1 MEGLKDIVGDVALG
15 EPIKCVDM
23 HTTGEP
29 TRIIYSGY
37 PRLTGTLLQQRAQAL
52 KEYDHIRKRL
62 MLEPRGH
69 WDMYGAILRPET
81 ELVAAGKADMGV
93 LFTHNDGYS
102 TMCGHA
108 TIALGRFLVDADES
122 IFPQGKKLR
131 YDKDISSFH
140 LSLHVPSGPLEVTVP
155 ALPNGKSDPS
165 RPVSF
170 ISVPSFATGVSV
182 KVPLSPE
189 YRWPEL
195 GNRTCVTADFSYGG
209 AFYCMI
215 DAKELGFPE
224 GLANLD
230 LSKMDHASKQLK
242 AAVNAN
248 AELSF
253 CTKHPITEEMSYLY
267 SIMIV
272 DMSLRAAPASTKN
285 GMAIPDHAGEET
297 GLCFF
302 ANQQIDRSPTGGA
315 VAARVALA
323 YNKGKLSIG
332 QRWTYH
338 SLLSQETG
346 VGGFTGSVIEALPSS
361 LEQPHV
367 RVRVEGTAHYTGM
380 FTAVVEDR
388 DSLSMNGF
396 ALHQL
401 KGCQR

>member
-1 MEGLKDIVGDVALG
+1 MDGLKEVLGDVALS

-37 PRLTGTLLQQRAQAL
+37 PKLTGTLLEQRAQAL
-52 KEYDHIRKRL
+52 NEYDHIRKRL

-81 ELVAAGKADMGV
+81 ELVASGKADMGV

-122 IFPQGKKLR
+122 IFPRGKRLR
-131 YDKDISSFH
+131 YDKDISSFR
-140 LSLHVPSGPLEVTVP
+140 LTLHVPSGPLEVTVP
-155 ALPNGKSDPS
+155 ALPNGKSDHS

-170 ISVPSFATGVSV
+170 ISVPSFATAVSV
-182 KVPLSPE
+182 KIPLSPE

-195 GNRTCVTADFSYGG
+195 GNRPFVTADFSYGG

-215 DAKELGFPE
+215 DAEELGFPG
-224 GLANLD
+224 GLAHVELG
-230 LSKMDHASKQLK
+230 KMDYASKQLK
-242 AAVNAN
+242 AAVNGNPDLA
-248 AELSF
+248 F
-253 CTKHPITEEMSYLY
+253 CTKHPTTNEMSYLY

-272 DMSLRAAPASTKN
+272 DASLEAERASAKDDAVEDN
-285 GMAIPDHAGEET
+285 HVGQET

-323 YNKGKLSIG
+323 YTKGKLSIR

-338 SLLSQETG
+338 SLLSQRTG
-346 VGGFTGSVIEALPSS
+346 VGGFTGSVVEALPSS
-361 LEQPHV
+361 SEQPHV
-367 RVRVEGTAHYTGM
+367 RVRVEGHAHYTGT
-380 FTAVVEDR
+380 FTAVVEET
-388 DSLSMNGF
+388 DSLGRTGF

>member
-1 MEGLKDIVGDVALG
+1 MDGLKEIIGDVALR

-37 PRLTGTLLQQRAQAL
+37 PNLTGTLLEQRAQAL
-52 KEYDHIRKRL
+52 TEYDHIRKRL
-62 MLEPRGH
+62 MFEPRGH
-69 WDMYGAILRPET
+69 WDMYGAILRPDT
-81 ELVAAGKADMGV
+81 ELVASGKADMGV
-93 LFTHNDGYS
+93 LFTHNEGYS

-122 IFPQGKKLR
+122 IFPRGKKLR

-170 ISVPSFATGVSV
+170 LSVPSFATGVSV
-182 KVPLSPE
+182 KIPLSPE

-195 GNRTCVTADFSYGG
+195 GDRTFITADFSYGG
-209 AFYCMI
+209 AFYCI
-215 DAKELGFPE
+215 VDAEELGFS
-224 GLANLD
+224 GRLADVELG
-230 LSKMDHASKQLK
+230 KMDHASKQLK

-248 AELSF
+248 PDLSF
-253 CTKHPITEEMSYLY
+253 RTKHPITKEMSYLY

-272 DMSLRAAPASTKN
+272 DTSLRAGHGSEENDTS
-285 GMAIPDHAGEET
+285 GPDHAGEET

-323 YNKGKLSIG
+323 YNQGKLSVG
-332 QRWTYH
+332 QRRTYH
-338 SLLSQETG
+338 SLLSQRTG
-346 VGGFTGSVIEALPSS
+346 MGGFTGSVIEALPSS
-361 LEQPHV
+361 SEQPHV
-367 RVRVEGTAHYTGM
+367 RVRVEGSAHYTGM
-380 FTAVVEDR
+380 FTAVVEEKDGLGR
-388 DSLSMNGF
+388 TGF

-401 KGCQR
+401 EGCQR